1 MSSVNFSKLVVDAG
15 TEEGARPMFA
25 RLVIDLVHL
34 QHPSV
39 RDVLENPGDW
49 GIDAYV
55 GSLDEGT
62 SVFVWQSKYFIHGV
76 KKAQRPQIIESF
88 DSCMTAASA
97 EGFTVTAWTLCF
109 PESMDGTTSKW
120 WDSWR
125 KEMEAKHKLTIELWE
140 PTKLRA
146 LLRAPEAAAIL
157 NEYFGAGPA
166 PPRELEPAP
175 AAEEFSGMLFIRQLL
190 AAEID
195 PESARYE
202 FFNAELLRQE
212 VLDKVGDR
220 GRAFLDSVQEELYG
234 MWHQRWDAYVRGAV
248 DPLLPGLHSEV
259 MTAIEQ
265 LHNAPASAL
274 DVVPMRLP
282 HRKGAMHQVVE
293 TGRAGWIADFRQI
306 VTDQGS

>member
-1 MSSVNFSKLVVDAG
+1 
-15 TEEGARPMFA
+15 
-25 RLVIDLVHL
+25 
-34 QHPSV
+34 
-39 RDVLENPGDW
+39 
-49 GIDAYV
+49 
-55 GSLDEGT
+55 
-62 SVFVWQSKYFIHGV
+62 
-76 KKAQRPQIIESF
+76 
-88 DSCMTAASA
+88 
-97 EGFTVTAWTLCF
+97 
-109 PESMDGTTSKW
+109 
-120 WDSWR
+120 
-125 KEMEAKHKLTIELWE
+125 
-140 PTKLRA
+140 
-146 LLRAPEAAAIL
+146 
-157 NEYFGAGPA
+157 
-166 PPRELEPAP
+166 
-175 AAEEFSGMLFIRQLL
+175 MLFIRQLL